1 MSENQMP
8 LHPDEKGTGRQEI
21 SKETILEFEK
31 RNTRVLV
38 ADDDDSIRSLITNL
52 LDAENIPATACA
64 SGQEALEW
72 VKKEDFGIIITDIKL
87 RDFDG
92 MGLLKASKVINPETD
107 VIIVTGYPTVETA
120 VTAMRYGAA
129 EYFTK
134 PFGVDKLRR
143 AINRL
148 IEKRIL
154 ERKLKV
160 ERHQLEIQRY
170 DVETGLFSNR
180 YFHALLS
187 HEITRANRFTRSLGL
202 LLAQVSG
209 LKGTQGPEF
218 NNSAADGDH
227 LMKSLA
233 RLLRSCCR
241 QTDFIARYSFDEFAM
256 ILTETTDEGIDVVA
270 QRITDKLQALTAEF
284 SPQIPGLLLA
294 ACFGVASYP
303 ESGSSKEA
311 LLSKA
316 NEKLMEHRQ

>member
-1 MSENQMP
+1 MNESMMSNDPSE
-8 LHPDEKGTGRQEI
+8 GTAPRHEI

-31 RNTRVLV
+31 RNTRILI
-38 ADDDDSIRSLITNL
+38 ADDDDSVRQMISTL
-52 LDAENIPATACA
+52 LEAENIPITSCS
-64 SGQEALEW
+64 SGQEALDW

-134 PFGVDKLRR
+134 PFGLEKLRK

-170 DVETGLFSNR
+170 DVETGFFTNR
-180 YFHALLS
+180 YFHSLLT
-187 HEITRANRFTRSLGL
+187 HEITRAQRFNRSVGL
-202 LLAQVSG
+202 LLSQING
-209 LKGTQGPEF
+209 LKTLQTGDF
-218 NNSAADGDH
+218 NGGVADSEQV
-227 LMKSLA
+227 MKSLV
-233 RLLRSCCR
+233 RLFRSSCR
-241 QTDFIARYSFDEFAM
+241 QTDFISRYSYDEFAV
-256 ILTETTDEGIDVVA
+256 ILTETDEKGIEIVA
-270 QRITDKLQALTAEF
+270 NRVRDKIQSMAAEM
-284 SPQIPGLLLA
+284 STQIPGMTFEPVFGWASYPHSAPNKELLLA
-294 ACFGVASYP
+294 
-303 ESGSSKEA
+303 
-311 LLSKA
+311 KA
-316 NEKLMEHRQ
+316 NESLMHSA